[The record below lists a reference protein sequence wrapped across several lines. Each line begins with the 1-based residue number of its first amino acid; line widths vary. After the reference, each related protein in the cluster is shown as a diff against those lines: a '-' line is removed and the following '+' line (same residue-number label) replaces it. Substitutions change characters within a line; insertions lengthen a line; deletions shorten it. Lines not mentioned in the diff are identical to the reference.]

1 MRHYGEAAPPSP
13 PPSANPAATA
23 AAAAAASTAAP
34 APRNSDWAT
43 LSRLLPYLWQYKWRV
58 IVAIVFMVGAKVAN
72 VGVPVLLKN
81 LIDAMDIKPGN
92 PAAVLVVP
100 VGLLV
105 AYGLLRLSTHAVD
118 IGPQAAAV
126 AAHAVV
132 GQMPLQVTPGVVH
145 HGLAAT
151 WAQLSQS
158 LSDFLE
164 LAGHTAALQHSMG
177 SGLAF
182 MQFSIHHRSR
192 SNFWI
197 EFAIKRQP
205 LSQVL

>member
-92 PAAVLVVP
+92 PAVVLVVP

-105 AYGLLRLSTHAVD
+105 AYGLLRLST
-118 IGPQAAAV
+118 
-126 AAHAVV
+126 
-132 GQMPLQVTPGVVH
+132 
-145 HGLAAT
+145 
-151 WAQLSQS
+151 S
-158 LSDFLE
+158 LFTE
-164 LAGHTAALQHSMG
+164 L
-177 SGLAF
+177 
-182 MQFSIHHRSR
+182 R
-192 SNFWI
+192 
-197 EFAIKRQP
+197 
-205 LSQVL
+205 